1 MRSAKMKFE
10 LVKEDKTIWLTA
22 LGSWSNLTVEDYI
35 KQLRDMALTFAG
47 SPWAMV
53 LDGVQWQACPAD
65 VFTKLQDN
73 SSWCFQ
79 HQLKLGVIMLPEHPL
94 FRWQF
99 TKATDVP
106 KPDDYQRAIVTCKEE
121 ARAILTRAGF
131 LNADKT
137 QALGS

>member
-1 MRSAKMKFE
+1 MHSAKSKFE
-10 LVKEDKTIWLTA
+10 LIKEDQTIWLTA
-22 LGSWSNLTVEDYI
+22 KGTWTNLTVEDYI
-35 KQLRDMALTFAG
+35 RQLRQMALSFAG
-47 SPWAMV
+47 RPWAMS
-53 LDGVQWQACPAD
+53 LDSTDWQACPAD

-79 HQLKLGVIMLPEHPL
+79 HQLKFGIVMLPEHPL

-106 KPDDYQRAIVTCKEE
+106 KPDDYQRAIVATKDE

-131 LNADKT
+131 LAVGQN

>member
-1 MRSAKMKFE
+1 
-10 LVKEDKTIWLTA
+10 
-22 LGSWSNLTVEDYI
+22 
-35 KQLRDMALTFAG
+35 MALSFAG
-47 SPWAMV
+47 SPWAMS
-53 LDGVQWQACPAD
+53 LDGTQWQACPAD
-65 VFTKLQDN
+65 VFSKLQDN

-79 HQLKLGVIMLPEHPL
+79 HQLKFGIVMLPEHPL

-106 KPDDYQRAIVTCKEE
+106 KPADYQRAIVADNEE

-131 LNADKT
+131 LSEKNI